1 MADLTITTVRIVE
14 SIEQFDLP
22 EAEALAPGNAVRID
36 TTTGQATGANGT
48 DAAESLVVGI
58 VAEEDEA
65 GAVVTVIKQGL
76 LDVGEAL
83 AGMDYGEP
91 VYLSDTDKTLADAAG
106 TVSKVVGYVA
116 SGWGATAA
124 DRLLRVNL

>member
-14 SIEQFDLP
+14 SNEQFDLP
-22 EAEALAPGNAVRID
+22 EGEALAIGNAVRID
-36 TTTGQATGANGT
+36 ASTGKATGSNAT
-48 DAAESLVVGI
+48 TATEALIVGI

-65 GAVVTVIKQGL
+65 GVVVTVVKQGL

-106 TVSKVVGYVA
+106 TVSKVIGFVA
-116 SGWGATAA
+116 PGWGHTTP